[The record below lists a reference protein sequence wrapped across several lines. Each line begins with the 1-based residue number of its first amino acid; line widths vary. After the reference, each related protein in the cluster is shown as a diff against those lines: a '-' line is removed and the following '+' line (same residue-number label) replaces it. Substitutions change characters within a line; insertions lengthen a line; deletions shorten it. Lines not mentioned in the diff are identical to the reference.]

1 MIHLST
7 IPVENKAQYGSWQ
20 SQLSQCK
27 ISTADLLNKLGL
39 NDHPLVNEEAERLF
53 ELRVPPRYLASIR
66 SNDPNDPLL
75 LQVLPQNREFKQVDG
90 FNDSPLNEEEY
101 SPVKGLL
108 HKYNNRVLLMSS
120 TVCAINCRYCFR
132 RNFPYDA
139 HRQSK
144 NEWRKVF
151 NYIEEH
157 KELDEVI
164 LSGGEPLIHNNDHLA
179 WLINNIAD
187 IKHIQRIRIHS
198 RMVVSIPER
207 IDQELL
213 KIFSDCNKQLIL
225 VTHCNHPNEL
235 DSQLRPCFTALK
247 QAGVTL
253 LNQAVLLKDVN
264 NHAETLTNLSLAL
277 FDLGILPY
285 YLFMY
290 DRVSGAAHF
299 EVSEREAFKLYKQ
312 LLGALP
318 GYLVPRLSQEIP
330 GQNSKSLAT
339 FSWP

>member
-1 MIHLST
+1 
-7 IPVENKAQYGSWQ
+7 
-20 SQLSQCK
+20 
-27 ISTADLLNKLGL
+27 
-39 NDHPLVNEEAERLF
+39 
-53 ELRVPPRYLASIR
+53 
-66 SNDPNDPLL
+66 
-75 LQVLPQNREFKQVDG
+75 
-90 FNDSPLNEEEY
+90 
-101 SPVKGLL
+101 
-108 HKYNNRVLLMSS
+108 
-120 TVCAINCRYCFR
+120 AINCRYCFR

-253 LNQAVLLKDVN
+253 
-264 NHAETLTNLSLAL
+264 
-277 FDLGILPY
+277 
-285 YLFMY
+285 
-290 DRVSGAAHF
+290 
-299 EVSEREAFKLYKQ
+299 
-312 LLGALP
+312 
-318 GYLVPRLSQEIP
+318 
-330 GQNSKSLAT
+330 
-339 FSWP
+339 